1 MTVEAYDEKGTRT
14 KPGDEPLWRGVTL
27 WTYRSGRWQRR
38 KDDNARSFPMAPAG
52 GREPPHMIRQQIKLE
67 SNDSHV
73 LFGLRPILDAGS
85 NVRNE
90 PEINSEDGTLVRPDV
105 RSGSFDYRVDSSAD
119 LKGPQPGESTPGP
132 RTLAGLRAVPATLRA
147 QLREVAQ
154 PIVGQLPPEDLRRP
168 CQSPGVVSPRLG
180 RVPVHAAHRASVDR
194 KLDPVVD
201 FLINRKEGHCEYFAS
216 ALALLLRSIDIPA
229 RLVNG
234 FKGGDWNEIGRMYC
248 VRQKH
253 AHSWVE
259 AYLGEGPAGTP
270 TWLTLDATP
279 PSERNQSVGRVGGFL
294 ANFRQLTD
302 LIRYV
307 WVFYFVGYNAVRQ
320 DRFIYEP
327 IRRLANEA
335 RKGFEI
341 MGAALQE
348 VASDL
353 FRNRKI
359 ESLISVPGFFISF
372 AVLLILVGLFKAGLW
387 LWHPLRR
394 WFRGPDAEATSLSA
408 GVVFYQRLVQLLA
421 EFGLERPP
429 AETQA
434 EFARRAT
441 VLLTGR
447 GSGAEDVADVPRL
460 VVDAFYRVRFGQL
473 DLSPDDL
480 KHLEARLDALEASL
494 RPTRA

>member
-1 MTVEAYDEKGTRT
+1 
-14 KPGDEPLWRGVTL
+14 
-27 WTYRSGRWQRR
+27 
-38 KDDNARSFPMAPAG
+38 
-52 GREPPHMIRQQIKLE
+52 
-67 SNDSHV
+67 V
-73 LFGLRPILDAGS
+73 LFGLRPLLDAGS

-119 LKGPQPGESTPGP
+119 LKGPQPGESTPGQ

-154 PIVGQLPPEDLRRP
+154 PIVGQLPPEDRAARARALESFLRDSGEFRYTLHI
-168 CQSPGVVSPRLG
+168 S
-180 RVPVHAAHRASVDR
+180 AVDR

-294 ANFRQLTD
+294 ANFRPLTD

-307 WVFYFVGYNAVRQ
+307 WIFYFVGYNAVRQ

-447 GSGAEDVADVPRL
+447 GSGAEDVTDVPRL

-480 KHLEARLDALEASL
+480 KHLETRLDALEASL
-494 RPTRA
+494 RPPRA